1 MKSANVAMDHP
12 LNYMDELFGLLIALD
27 RQVVQENWKQAY
39 VIAKNLHL
47 KLSSLMDSVQLQMIK
62 NDELEPIGGQG

>member
-1 MKSANVAMDHP
+1 MDYP

-39 VIAKNLHL
+39 VIARKLHF
-47 KLSSLMDSVQLQMIK
+47 KVSAVMDSIQLQMLK
-62 NDELEPIGGQG
+62 EDELEPVRGQG

>member
-1 MKSANVAMDHP
+1 MDHP

-39 VIAKNLHL
+39 VIARNLHF
-47 KLSSLMDSVQLQMIK
+47 KVSAVMDSIQLQMMK
-62 NDELEPIGGQG
+62 NDELEPVRGQG